1 MAASDLATYLRER
14 RERVDAASLGYA
26 GARRRT
32 PGLRREEVAARAGI
46 SATWY
51 TWLEQGRGGAPS
63 AEALERV
70 SRALLLNDA
79 EREHLFLLG
88 LGRPP
93 EARHQ
98 PQEGVAPRL
107 RRVLDGMAGCPGLI
121 ITAGWD
127 VMAWNAAAAAVL
139 TDYGALPPER
149 RNVLRLIFLD
159 PRSRRANLDWEGVAR
174 FVLAVFRAGIA
185 RAGAAATAQP
195 LVEEMRRASPDFAR
209 IWEEGEVRGFDA
221 VLKRLSHPVLGEI
234 TLECSAFAV
243 DGRPELTML
252 VFTPALPGDM
262 ERIKALV
269 ASA

>member
-26 GARRRT
+26 GTRRRT

-70 SRALLLNDA
+70 SRALLLSDA

-93 EARHQ
+93 EVRLQ

-107 RRVLDGMAGCPGLI
+107 RRVLDGMAGCPALV

-127 VMAWNAAAAAVL
+127 VVAWNAAAAAVL

-159 PRSRRANLDWEGVAR
+159 PRSRRANLDWESVAR
-174 FVLAVFRAGIA
+174 FVVAVFRAGIA
-185 RAGAAATAQP
+185 RAGAGAAAQP

-209 IWEEGEVRGFDA
+209 LWEEGEVRGFDA

-252 VFTPALPGDM
+252 VFTPAVSGDV